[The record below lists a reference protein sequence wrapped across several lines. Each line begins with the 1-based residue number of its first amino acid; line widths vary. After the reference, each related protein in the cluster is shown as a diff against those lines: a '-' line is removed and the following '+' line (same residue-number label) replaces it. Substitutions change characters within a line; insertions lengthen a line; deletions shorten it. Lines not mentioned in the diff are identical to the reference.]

1 LNIEK
6 ILPCGSVAYQSI
18 QSTLH
23 IGKKMAN
30 GTEVKY
36 KNIQSILTGYNL
48 WSSRITC
55 AASGWKV
62 EKKTGL
68 LLAY

>member
-1 LNIEK
+1 
-6 ILPCGSVAYQSI
+6 
-18 QSTLH
+18 
-23 IGKKMAN
+23 MAN

-36 KNIQSILTGYNL
+36 KKKIQSILTGYKL
-48 WSSRITC
+48 WSSCITC
-55 AASGWKV
+55 AASGLKV